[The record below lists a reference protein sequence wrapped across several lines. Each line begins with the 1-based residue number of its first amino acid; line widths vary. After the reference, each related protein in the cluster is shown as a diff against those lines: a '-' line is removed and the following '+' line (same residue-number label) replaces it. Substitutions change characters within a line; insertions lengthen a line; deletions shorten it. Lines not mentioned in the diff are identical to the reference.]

1 VGAATVEFLYLVEER
16 RYCFLELNPRLQVWG
31 GVKRGRSSGPLLPIR
46 CFVIEGLTCPPLFQV
61 EHPVIEGLTCP
72 PLFQVEHPVTEG
84 ITGVNIPSC
93 QLLIGMGVPLWRIP
107 AIRALHCMDPK
118 GMERFDL
125 EEAGQKV
132 GGEGIGPGSSS

>member
-1 VGAATVEFLYLVEER
+1 MGAATVEFLYLVEER

-61 EHPVIEGLTCP
+61 EHPV
-72 PLFQVEHPVTEG
+72 TEG

-118 GMERFDL
+118 GTERFDL